1 MRRRTRIVLSTLAV
15 VLLASCGDDKR
26 PGAVAP
32 EPCHAQAVY
41 EQAAINHATEQDV
54 RAALLD
60 AAERLVPGLA
70 EGERAAQL
78 RTALRSVQAGSGA
91 DASDAACRAIRV
103 AREVLAAQP
112 DVPESRPDRAAIQHA
127 LDLAETY
134 YAGAR

>member
-15 VLLASCGDDKR
+15 VLLACGDDKP

-54 RAALLD
+54 RVALLD

-78 RTALRSVQAGSGA
+78 RTALRSVQAGGT
-91 DASDAACRAIRV
+91 DAADAACRAIRI

-134 YAGAR
+134 YAGPR